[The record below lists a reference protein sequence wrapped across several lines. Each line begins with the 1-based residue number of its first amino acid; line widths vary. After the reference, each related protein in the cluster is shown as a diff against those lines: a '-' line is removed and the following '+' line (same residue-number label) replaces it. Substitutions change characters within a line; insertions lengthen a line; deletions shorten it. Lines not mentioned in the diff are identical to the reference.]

1 MTLSRSCLRVKQVTM
16 YEGPIGSTWH
26 MVQTTQ
32 TSTIFTVIAT
42 EGSEASGETG
52 VVISMLQM
60 RNLRPRKLLVAKWSL
75 NPGLPDSKAWM
86 KYVPFEFF
94 YKKGWKDFC
103 KILFSLPLSEFLQEH
118 QLESCLLLPGDGN
131 IQLSFVLQ
139 SKGLFNASS
148 RGLVSS
154 GPKAGPKPG
163 SGNINT
169 VVAGKKRKKLQGV
182 ALGPNVT

>member
-94 YKKGWKDFC
+94 IRKDGKIFVKSSSPSHSLSSYKSTSLKAA
-103 KILFSLPLSEFLQEH
+103 FSSLGMATYNYL
-118 QLESCLLLPGDGN
+118 
-131 IQLSFVLQ
+131 LSF
-139 SKGLFNASS
+139 
-148 RGLVSS
+148 
-154 GPKAGPKPG
+154 KARACSTPVP
-163 SGNINT
+163 
-169 VVAGKKRKKLQGV
+169 VA
-182 ALGPNVT
+182 